1 MRLLKSISFA
11 AILGTLLLIGTANLL
26 VQDFLV
32 GSIIT
37 SVSLGGIWSAVKWSK
52 SGWRQFCFLALLIY
66 VFLSVDALT
75 HWMYVLAI
83 PYGVLAWVS
92 LQEYLFP
99 KLWFE
104 RKLIK

>member
-1 MRLLKSISFA
+1 MILIKSISFA
-11 AILGTLLLIGTANLL
+11 AILGTLFLLGCTDLL
-26 VQDFLV
+26 GGNVIE

-37 SVSLGGIWSAVKWSK
+37 AVSFGGIYSAARWHRP
-52 SGWRQFCFLALLIY
+52 GWKQFCFLAVLIY
-66 VFLSVDALT
+66 VFMSVEALT
-75 HWMYVLAI
+75 HFAYVLAI

-92 LQEYLFP
+92 LQEYLLP